1 MVSNRI
7 QKHEEIYLVLIY
19 SDKDVPIIFEIS
31 KYLLQT
37 QDRFHEEDAKELRR
51 LRSGMAALA
60 KTCRAFHLKLK
71 KAERKSGELKIKND
85 ELKAAVKS
93 GASLESSS
101 SR

>member
-1 MVSNRI
+1 MVSDRI
-7 QKHEEIYLVLIY
+7 QRHEKLSY
-19 SDKDVPIIFEIS
+19 IITMIS
-31 KYLLQT
+31 NRWFLAKILQYLLQT

>member
-1 MVSNRI
+1 MISNRWFLAKI
-7 QKHEEIYLVLIY
+7 LQ
-19 SDKDVPIIFEIS
+19 
-31 KYLLQT
+31 YLLQT

>member
-1 MVSNRI
+1 MLT
-7 QKHEEIYLVLIY
+7 HEKIVLFCCGVQGVKIN
-19 SDKDVPIIFEIS
+19 FQNF
-31 KYLLQT
+31 LQT